1 MTNMHDFML
10 AKEIVEEVLRIA
22 AEKKLSE
29 VKKVFVEI
37 GQIAMAHDGF
47 DEHVEDVSL
56 ENLQFGIEAVAKNT
70 LLEKTE
76 FDIMK
81 VPGENWIIKEL
92 VI

>member
-1 MTNMHDFML
+1 MHDFML